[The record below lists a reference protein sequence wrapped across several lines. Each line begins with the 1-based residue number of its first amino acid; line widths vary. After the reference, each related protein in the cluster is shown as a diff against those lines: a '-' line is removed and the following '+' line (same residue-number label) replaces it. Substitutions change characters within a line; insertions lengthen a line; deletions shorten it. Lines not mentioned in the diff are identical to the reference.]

1 LENICTIDSIIFSYR
16 SINSKIS
23 KMNLIVREATI
34 IDSKSPFHNQRVDVK
49 INSGTIE
56 KIGTK
61 IPNENGFEEIHL
73 ENLHLSQ
80 GWFDSSISLGEPG
93 YEDRETIA
101 NGLNV
106 AAKSGFTAVALQPNS
121 YPIIDNQSQINFVK
135 NKAKGFATELFPIGA
150 FTKES
155 EGKDMA
161 ELFDMKNAGAI
172 AFGDYNKNI
181 DNANLLKIGLQYVQ
195 DFDGLIIA
203 YSQEAS
209 IKGNGVVNEGV
220 VSTRLGLKG
229 IPNLAEE
236 LQIARNLFLLEYTGG
251 KLHIPTIST
260 AKSID
265 LIRNAKTKGLNVTCS
280 VAVHHLVLT
289 DEKLEGFDTRYKV
302 SPPLRTEEDRKAL
315 IAGIND
321 NTIDMITSDHN
332 PIDIEHKKMEFD
344 GAKNGTIGLE
354 SAFGALS
361 TVLPIEKIIEKFT
374 ANKHQFGIE
383 NNPIKEGEKANMT
396 LFNPNGNWTFE
407 KENILSK
414 SKNSAFL
421 GTEMKGKVY
430 GIYNQGKLV
439 LS

>member
-1 LENICTIDSIIFSYR
+1 
-16 SINSKIS
+16 
-23 KMNLIVREATI
+23 MNLIIREATI
-34 IDSKSPFHNQRVDVK
+34 IDSKSPFHNQKVDVK
-49 INSGTIE
+49 INSGIIE
-56 KIGTK
+56 KIGTT
-61 IPNENGFEEIHL
+61 IPNETGFEEIKL

-80 GWFDSSISLGEPG
+80 GWFDSSVSLGEPG
-93 YEDRETIA
+93 YEDRETIS

-121 YPIIDNQSQINFVK
+121 FPIIDNQSQINFVK
-135 NKAKGFATELFPIGA
+135 NKAIGFATELFPIGA

-172 AFGDYNKNI
+172 AFGDYNKNV

-251 KLHIPTIST
+251 KMHIPTISS
-260 AKSID
+260 AKSVE
-265 LIRNAKTKGLNVTCS
+265 LIRNAKAKGLNVTCS

-289 DEKLEGFDTRYKV
+289 DEKLEGFDTRQKV

-315 IAGIND
+315 IEGIYD
-321 NTIDMITSDHN
+321 NTIDTITSDHN

-361 TVLPIEKIIEKFT
+361 TVLSLEKIIEKLT
-374 ANKHQFGIE
+374 AGKNYFGIE
-383 NNPIKEGEKANMT
+383 NTSVKEGEKANIT
-396 LFNPNGNWTFE
+396 LFNPNGNWTFR

-421 GTEMKGKVY
+421 GTEMKGKAY